1 MTKDDLVRLLDYW
14 QAMEGTHYCY
24 PAYDRNLE
32 RIGLSDEG
40 LATLKAARDEL
51 AAQDGK

>member
-1 MTKDDLVRLLDYW
+1 MTKDDLVKLLGYW

-24 PAYDRNLE
+24 PSYDRQLGW
-32 RIGLSDEG
+32 IGLSPEG

-51 AAQDGK
+51 AAQEGK